1 MIKKAIRMKLYPECK
16 EVYIQRHQQ
25 LWPEMRQML
34 KEKGIL
40 SYLIFLDSETNYL
53 FGYLEIEDEKKWEE
67 ISSTKINQKWWR
79 FMEEIMETNP
89 DHSPITQHLEMVF
102 DL

>member
-1 MIKKAIRMKLYPECK
+1 MKLYPECK

-40 SYLIFLDSETNYL
+40 SYSIFLDSETNYL
-53 FGYLEIEDEKKWEE
+53 FGYLEIEDEKNGKK
-67 ISSTKINQKWWR
+67 SLLLRLTKNGG
-79 FMEEIMETNP
+79 
-89 DHSPITQHLEMVF
+89 
-102 DL
+102 DLWKK